1 MVFSDRNLTCQDC
14 GDTFIFSAD
23 DQSYHE
29 QRGFNNEPKRC
40 NNCRQQ
46 RRNNFGG
53 GRTGGGG
60 GGERVQ
66 HTVTCSE
73 CGNEASVPFKP
84 RGDRPVYCSDC
95 FRNQRS

>member
-1 MVFSDRNLTCQDC
+1 MVFTDRELTCQDC

-40 NNCRQQ
+40 NSCRQQ

-53 GRTGGGG
+53 RSGGGG
-60 GGERVQ
+60 RERQ
-66 HTVTCSE
+66 MHTLTCSE